1 MGKKKKNQSTENIP
15 KQELDDVFQE
25 NFAEIIN
32 EKEFVDG
39 NEK

>member
-1 MGKKKKNQSTENIP
+1 MAKKKKNQYTENIP
-15 KQELDDVFQE
+15 PEELDDVFQE
-25 NFAEIIN
+25 NFAQVIS